1 MHHYRAE
8 GKQGGG
14 DRERKK
20 ERRSE
25 EEKGEGR
32 RFREDVSSLVSFSV
46 GCADEAWMIL
56 ARDTHERAPCVVPR
70 CVIRGRRAQSVKL
83 IANQSREV
91 RRSLGGTSAAT
102 VAAAVTAAA
111 TTATAAAAAAVAATA
126 VAALLLLLQP
136 LQIACFFA
144 PYSTEIGETR
154 TST

>member
-1 MHHYRAE
+1 
-8 GKQGGG
+8 
-14 DRERKK
+14 
-20 ERRSE
+20 
-25 EEKGEGR
+25 
-32 RFREDVSSLVSFSV
+32 
-46 GCADEAWMIL
+46 MIL

-102 VAAAVTAAA
+102 VAAAAVTAAA
-111 TTATAAAAAAVAATA
+111 TTATAAAAAAAAAVAATA

-154 TST
+154 TPT